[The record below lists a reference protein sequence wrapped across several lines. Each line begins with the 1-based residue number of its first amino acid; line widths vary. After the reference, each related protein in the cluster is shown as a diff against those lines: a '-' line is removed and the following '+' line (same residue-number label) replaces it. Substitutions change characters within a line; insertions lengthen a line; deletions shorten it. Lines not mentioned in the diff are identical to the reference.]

1 MVSESS
7 SASFL
12 YVPSVGVD
20 VFACVCDVDACGVG
34 VNVCSVGACIVCF
47 SVRVVLVGHY
57 SGALPRASLIS
68 GNCWD
73 APLTNTSTLQTV
85 CQKLLFSGILEK
97 GCDVTFLIQKDIK
110 QIT

>member
-34 VNVCSVGACIVCF
+34 VNVCSVGTCIVCF
-47 SVRVVLVGHY
+47 SVSRS
-57 SGALPRASLIS
+57 SGALPRAS
-68 GNCWD
+68 
-73 APLTNTSTLQTV
+73 PLPLATAGTPL
-85 CQKLLFSGILEK
+85 
-97 GCDVTFLIQKDIK
+97 
-110 QIT
+110 

>member
-34 VNVCSVGACIVCF
+34 VNVCSVGTCIPYF
-47 SVRVVLVGHY
+47 LDWNAHSNTTR
-57 SGALPRASLIS
+57 PRIQDYQGL
-68 GNCWD
+68 
-73 APLTNTSTLQTV
+73 LTN
-85 CQKLLFSGILEK
+85 
-97 GCDVTFLIQKDIK
+97 LIERALV
-110 QIT
+110 